1 MGYKESL
8 YFTVPKLLVIKD
20 IRLGVIN
27 QIFKIIIWLY
37 VLANFFYFE
46 LHYNVETPSGY
57 ITSMWAETGDLYEKQ
72 REYIHLINN
81 TNNQDLQNKN
91 KNLLLEKY
99 GFCDNME
106 HNYIYSLPYW
116 DYRNVSCI
124 NLPYSEIYEKGE
136 QEFFFMTMFTEN
148 SINLLDC
155 EHPEYMNALDKYNQE
170 INIIEENVVI
180 NNNFGGNLIEVNQ
193 THKTGVLNSLVKP
206 IFQFNDIECKITDR
220 LDGNCICQDFMNF
233 YTIGEEEMYFVFDY
247 KYVTTFQKGG
257 NYADHASL
265 GVKTRIYNYNDELV
279 KTFNENEN
287 IKFKVNDWI
296 EMANLDL
303 NDYNY
308 ATKISDEGEHVLNVY
323 HPKFRMTGI
332 EIIIKINCNN
342 LITETGE
349 DYGDTYCDIKPTI
362 NEGWASKG
370 SSIFYLEYPDLKE
383 EFVKSVYKDRYRYGI
398 KFKFYI
404 NGKIG
409 KFSFNNMINTL
420 IAGIVLIGTG
430 ASIIVLIIS
439 NFCCNYTKTIA
450 DESSEEANRIEFLS
464 CDRLSAI
471 IKNKTRRRSA
481 IINNDDIVE
490 NNENDDDIVENNE
503 NDNGENQPKT
513 DNNTM
518 ITII

>member
-20 IRLGVIN
+20 IRLGIIN
-27 QIFKIIIWLY
+27 QIFKVIIWIY
-37 VLANFFYFE
+37 VILNFFYYE
-46 LHYNVETPSGY
+46 RHYEVETPSGY
-57 ITSMWAETGDLYEKQ
+57 ITSMWAETGDLYESQ

-81 TNNQDLQNKN
+81 TNNQKDNQEN
-91 KNLLLEKY
+91 NLLLEKY
-99 GFCDNME
+99 NFCDNRE

-124 NLPYSEIYEKGE
+124 NLPYSEMYEKGE

-155 EHPEYMNALDKYNQE
+155 EHPEYMNALDKYNKEVE
-170 INIIEENVVI
+170 ILNENVVL
-180 NNNFGGNLIEVNQ
+180 NNNFGNLISVNQ
-193 THKTGVLNSLVKP
+193 SQETAVLNSLVKP
-206 IFQFNDIECKITDR
+206 MFKFNDIECKITDR

-257 NYADHASL
+257 NYEDHVSI
-265 GVKTRIYNYNDELV
+265 GVKTRVYNYNDDLV
-279 KTFNENEN
+279 KTFNKNEN

-296 EMANLDL
+296 KMANLDL
-303 NDYNY
+303 NDHNY
-308 ATKISDEGEHVLNVY
+308 ATKLSDEGEHVINAY

-332 EIIIKINCNN
+332 EIVLKINCNN
-342 LITETGE
+342 LIKETGE
-349 DYGDTYCDIKPTI
+349 DYGETYCDIKPTI

-370 SSIFYLEYPDLKE
+370 SSIFYLEYPDLNQK
-383 EFVKSVYKDRYRYGI
+383 FVKSVYKDRYRYGI

-409 KFSFNNMINTL
+409 KFSFNNMINTF
-420 IAGIVLIGTG
+420 IAGVVLIGTG
-430 ASIIVLIIS
+430 ASLIILIIS

-450 DESSEEANRIEFLS
+450 DESSEEANRIEFLN

-471 IKNKTRRRSA
+471 IRNRNTRRNA
-481 IINNDDIVE
+481 IVE
-490 NNENDDDIVENNE
+490 TPEEDITELPTIEENGNQENRKVIV
-503 NDNGENQPKT
+503 
-513 DNNTM
+513 
-518 ITII
+518 I